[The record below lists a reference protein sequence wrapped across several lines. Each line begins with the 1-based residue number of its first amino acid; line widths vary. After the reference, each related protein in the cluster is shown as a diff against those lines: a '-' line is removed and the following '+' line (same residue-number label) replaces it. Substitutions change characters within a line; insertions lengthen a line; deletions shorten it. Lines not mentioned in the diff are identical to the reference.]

1 MECLGKDR
9 LWVVWVWG
17 WKVILGNL
25 WWVETYRVD
34 KRFPSAINILTS
46 CGVWLEIR
54 GFDNGWD
61 NYSLVL
67 KYDSWG
73 WSSKGGYDGPER
85 GIMEL
90 RGRGD
95 YL

>member
-1 MECLGKDR
+1 
-9 LWVVWVWG
+9 
-17 WKVILGNL
+17 
-25 WWVETYRVD
+25 
-34 KRFPSAINILTS
+34 LTS